1 MIFWSIIREA
11 ARYVFFFIAAFVWLV
26 YTTVNLF
33 IEGFKS
39 EPIETTLW
47 LALLVLVH
55 YGSYLIVTKIARWW
69 RSEK

>member
-11 ARYVFFFIAAFVWLV
+11 ARYAFFFIAAFIWIL
-26 YTTVNLF
+26 YFTVNLF

-39 EPIETTLW
+39 KPIETTFW

-69 RSEK
+69 RREK